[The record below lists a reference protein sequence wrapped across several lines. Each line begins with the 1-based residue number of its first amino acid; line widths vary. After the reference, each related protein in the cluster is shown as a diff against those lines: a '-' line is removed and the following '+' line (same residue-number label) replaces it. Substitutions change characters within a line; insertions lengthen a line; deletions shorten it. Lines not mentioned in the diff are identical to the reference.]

1 MTTIGALLVAYL
13 ALLALMLAGVVAPVA
28 RTRTRGTRERATMRW
43 AGALGLQLAA
53 WVLLGLRWAVPVPWL
68 EPLACGLLLA
78 GYGEMARGLALEATG
93 RDRGRTLHLPA
104 VATVLVLGI
113 VQAGGAATQDRLL
126 LFWACAF
133 AVMVLSLWALSGL
146 YTARMRRPE
155 RALGMLFAAAVPLL
169 AWRLVAQVVAPAD
182 GPALRGGIS
191 VVQAVVLV
199 YFVLLPVVA
208 TAGFL
213 HVRHR
218 RRHERIHYLATHDP
232 LTGLRNRTSFVGD
245 AQQALHDGAR
255 RGRAA
260 SLVMLDIDRFKDIN
274 DALGHAGGDAA
285 LGAVADAVRGALRR
299 RDTAAR
305 YGGDE
310 FAVLLRDTD
319 ARRALEIARD
329 IAAGVAE
336 IALPGRGP
344 GRVTVSMGVA
354 STQGVGESVDALVR
368 RADASLYRA
377 KQEGRDRI
385 VADGATQDT
394 ATAH

>member
-1 MTTIGALLVAYL
+1 MTTIGAMLVAYL
-13 ALLALMLAGVVAPVA
+13 ALLALMLAGVVSPLA
-28 RTRTRGTRERATMRW
+28 RTRTRGTRERATLRW
-43 AGALGLQLAA
+43 AVALGLQLVA
-53 WVLLGLRWAVPVPWL
+53 WALFGLRWAVPVPWL

-78 GYGEMARGLALEATG
+78 GFGEMARGLALEATG
-93 RDRGRTLHLPA
+93 QDRDRTLHLPA
-104 VATVLVLGI
+104 VATVAVMAV
-113 VQAGGAATQDRLL
+113 VQAGGASPQDRLL

-133 AVMVLSLWALSGL
+133 AVMVLALWALSGL
-146 YTARMRRPE
+146 YGARVRRPE
-155 RALGMLFAAAVPLL
+155 RALGLLFAAAVPLL

-182 GPALRGGIS
+182 GPALQRIS
-191 VVQAVVLV
+191 AVQAVVLV

-232 LTGLRNRTSFVGD
+232 LTGLRNRDSFVGD
-245 AQQALHDGAR
+245 AQQALRDGAR

-274 DALGHAGGDAA
+274 DAFGHAGGDAA

-319 ARRALEIARD
+319 AARALEIARD

-336 IALPGRGP
+336 IALGERGP
-344 GRVTVSMGVA
+344 GRITVSMGVA
-354 STQGVGESVDALVR
+354 TTQGDGDTVDALVR
-368 RADASLYRA
+368 RADAGLYRA
-377 KQEGRDRI
+377 KQAGRDRI
-385 VADGATQDT
+385 VE
-394 ATAH
+394 ATASQRPATVR